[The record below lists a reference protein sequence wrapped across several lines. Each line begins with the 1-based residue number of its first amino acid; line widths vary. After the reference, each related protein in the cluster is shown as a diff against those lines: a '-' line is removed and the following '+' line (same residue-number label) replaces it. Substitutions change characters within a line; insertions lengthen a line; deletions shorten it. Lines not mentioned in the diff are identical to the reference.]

1 MAKNSTK
8 MLIRRAKRK
17 SFIVREKVE
26 EVLVLLRSVTW
37 KNKLQ
42 AEDMEKIYKAQRIL
56 EGRE

>member
-42 AEDMEKIYKAQRIL
+42 PEDMEKIYKAQRIL